1 MKREEEEGNNESY
14 AEDQSVLSCQ
24 VLGHVTCGQKDS
36 PKDVRAG
43 SHSHGTDDQWQCM
56 RLHTTHQALR
66 GTATV
71 RQNLFKVIL
80 EGAEGNERAG
90 RESGEEERLD
100 EGTGERKG
108 KPRKPLGHQR

>member
-36 PKDVRAG
+36 PNDVRAG
-43 SHSHGTDDQWQCM
+43 PHSHGTHDQWQCM

-71 RQNLFKVIL
+71 RQNLFKVNL
-80 EGAEGNERAG
+80 ESAEGNETAER
-90 RESGEEERLD
+90 GEW
-100 EGTGERKG
+100 
-108 KPRKPLGHQR
+108 